1 MASSVLL
8 LEENYE
14 FIFSTELASRL
25 HHTSNT
31 WYKII
36 VSNGGLLFGWFL
48 DTKDRSSEAVLTV
61 PGSMSVMYN
70 VPKSPMVRREPNGH
84 SPGNSHILQSHTAG
98 QGRSKH
104 LRRLKGHIYTS
115 WRSTDCLL
123 SSSSYQGACPSLH
136 CRGGATIWVRINRH
150 IKGEPPSFC
159 AAGRACM

>member
-14 FIFSTELASRL
+14 FFFSTGLASLL

-31 WYKII
+31 CYKII

-84 SPGNSHILQSHTAG
+84 SLGNSHILQSHTAG

-104 LRRLKGHIYTS
+104 LRRVKGHIYTS
-115 WRSTDCLL
+115 
-123 SSSSYQGACPSLH
+123 
-136 CRGGATIWVRINRH
+136 
-150 IKGEPPSFC
+150 
-159 AAGRACM
+159 